1 MEKKTKKR
9 FVWITII
16 CLILLL
22 FLFIA
27 LPYWLLPRI
36 VDSIARSAML
46 DAGLTQPQIT
56 TQHVTLFSTQINNL
70 SFESNGIKIN
80 CPEIEAKYSPISL
93 IKKEIKS
100 IFVAES
106 CAEFTDILPVELKE
120 KLISTQATLK
130 LSIENK
136 DNYYTGSLNGELLGG
151 NYTSSLSFD
160 IKNGTLI
167 FDGSINPKLK
177 DDFPTPTFVL
187 NYKVTDCYTEA
198 PKGSGEL
205 IIPDTNLKLGT
216 SLSITNNVVDIS
228 ATLNSVVSKND
239 PYLERLFSKLDKQN
253 LINSLYTEIYSK
265 LSVKLS
271 TSTKL
276 PAWDLVVRLNDFDT
290 SIAMEKNMQLVLN
303 KGFASIHLSGLGER
317 WVLHSIPI
325 YIKEVCIDQLK
336 LSNGKFK
343 ILADEDQ
350 LLLSE
355 GSINAF
361 GGTLSVYALYLNFNH
376 LNAGFT
382 IFVDDIKL
390 NELITALPNLEGT
403 GSGSL
408 HGKLPVT
415 IYQGKKLKLHNAYLF
430 SKPGITGKLKLTDT
444 KLLQEALLTS
454 GIPEQTCSDL
464 GIALSD
470 LDYSVI
476 RLELIDGGYS
486 EQSLQLQ
493 IEGSSHQQKS
503 TIPVELNVN
512 IHGGIEKLLNIG
524 LRSQGILN
532 DRK

>member
-1 MEKKTKKR
+1 
-9 FVWITII
+9 
-16 CLILLL
+16 
-22 FLFIA
+22 
-27 LPYWLLPRI
+27 
-36 VDSIARSAML
+36 
-46 DAGLTQPQIT
+46 
-56 TQHVTLFSTQINNL
+56 
-70 SFESNGIKIN
+70 
-80 CPEIEAKYSPISL
+80 
-93 IKKEIKS
+93 
-100 IFVAES
+100 
-106 CAEFTDILPVELKE
+106 
-120 KLISTQATLK
+120 
-130 LSIENK
+130 
-136 DNYYTGSLNGELLGG
+136 
-151 NYTSSLSFD
+151 
-160 IKNGTLI
+160 
-167 FDGSINPKLK
+167 
-177 DDFPTPTFVL
+177 
-187 NYKVTDCYTEA
+187 
-198 PKGSGEL
+198 
-205 IIPDTNLKLGT
+205 
-216 SLSITNNVVDIS
+216 
-228 ATLNSVVSKND
+228 
-239 PYLERLFSKLDKQN
+239 
-253 LINSLYTEIYSK
+253 
-265 LSVKLS
+265 
-271 TSTKL
+271 
-276 PAWDLVVRLNDFDT
+276 
-290 SIAMEKNMQLVLN
+290 MQLVLN
-303 KGFASIHLSGLGER
+303 KGFVSIHLSGLGER